1 MEHQYK
7 IPLLRARFLGA
18 CRVDT
23 SNTRHQN
30 AYLGRSWAAYFL
42 NSDVAPRSKLSNEG
56 RKGDAGYCETA
67 LLACS
72 YQGYRQARLICS
84 LPPKTDRHVQKS
96 NQ

>member
-7 IPLLRARFLGA
+7 IPLLCARFLGA

-23 SNTRHQN
+23 SNTHHQN
-30 AYLGRSWAAYFL
+30 AYLGRSEAVYSL
-42 NSDVAPRSKLSNEG
+42 NSDVAPGSKLSTGG
-56 RKGDAGYCETA
+56 RKGDAGCCETA

-84 LPPKTDRHVQKS
+84 LPHKTDRHVKS
-96 NQ
+96 SQ